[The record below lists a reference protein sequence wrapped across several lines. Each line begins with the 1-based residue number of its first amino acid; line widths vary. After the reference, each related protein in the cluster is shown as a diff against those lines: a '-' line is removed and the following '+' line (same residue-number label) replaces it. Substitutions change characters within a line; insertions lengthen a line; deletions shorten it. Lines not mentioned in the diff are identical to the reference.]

1 MSLRWLGTRH
11 DRRVLLLTVLAGL
24 PAVVVALLLLWRSDL
39 DRAMQWPLSLA
50 LIVVWLGLSAGAKNH
65 ALRPFETIAN
75 MLAALRE
82 GDFSIRARVGDARD
96 PLSLAYLEINSLEE
110 ILREQRL
117 GAVEATETLRKVL
130 EEIDIVVLAFDPQG
144 VLRIVNRAGER
155 LLGQPAHRLRGRTA
169 DELRLSSQLTGTT
182 PRTVELSFPGGS
194 GRWELRRS
202 VVRQEGYPLRLIAL
216 SDLSRALHEEERKA
230 WKRIIR
236 VLSHEINNS
245 LAPIKSISG
254 SLHTLLRRSPLPP
267 EIEDDVERGLGVIS
281 SRAEMLGRFMASYAR
296 LARLPAPNLAPTS
309 VGSLVQVVADLETR
323 VPVEVVAGPDASCSA
338 DADQLQQALI
348 NLVRN
353 AADATLEAEGQRVRL
368 GWEVHDARVEII
380 VEDEGP
386 GLGDTGN
393 LFVPFFT
400 TKSGGSGVGLVLS
413 RQIAESH
420 GGTLVLENRTDGRGA
435 RARIAIPMGS
445 DD

>member
-11 DRRVLLLTVLAGL
+11 DWRVLLLTALAGL
-24 PAVVVALLLLWRSDL
+24 PGVVVALLFLWRSGL
-39 DRAMQWPLSLA
+39 DPAMRWPLSLA
-50 LIVVWLGLSAGAKNH
+50 LIGGWIGLSAAAKNH
-65 ALRPFETIAN
+65 AVGPFETIAN

-96 PLSLAYLEINSLEE
+96 SLSLAYLEINSLEE

-144 VLRIVNRAGER
+144 VLRIINRAGER
-155 LLGQPAHRLRGRTA
+155 LLGQPARRLRGRTA
-169 DELRLSSQLTGTT
+169 EELRLSGQLTGTT

-254 SLHTLLRRSPLPP
+254 SLRTLLKRGRLPA
-267 EIEDDVERGLGVIS
+267 EMEDDVERGLDVIS
-281 SRAEMLGRFMASYAR
+281 SRAETLGRFMASYAR
-296 LARLPAPNLAPTS
+296 LARLPAPKPAPIP
-309 VGSLVQVVADLETR
+309 VGNLVQMVADLETR
-323 VPVEVVAGPDASCSA
+323 IPVEVVPGPEATCSA

-353 AADATLEAEGQRVRL
+353 AVDATLEAGGRRVRL
-368 GWEVHDARVEII
+368 GWAVHDARVEII

-420 GGTLVLENRTDGRGA
+420 GGTLLLENRGDGPGA
-435 RARIAIPMGS
+435 RARIAIPMDS

>member
-11 DRRVLLLTVLAGL
+11 DWRVLLLTALAGL
-24 PAVVVALLLLWRSDL
+24 PGVVVALLFLWRSGL
-39 DRAMQWPLSLA
+39 DPAMRWPLSLA
-50 LIVVWLGLSAGAKNH
+50 LIGGWIGLSAAAKNH
-65 ALRPFETIAN
+65 AVGPFETIAN

-96 PLSLAYLEINSLEE
+96 SLSLAYLEINSLEE

-144 VLRIVNRAGER
+144 VLRIINRAGER
-155 LLGQPAHRLRGRTA
+155 LLGQPARRLRGRTA
-169 DELRLSSQLTGTT
+169 EELRLSGQLTGTT

-254 SLHTLLRRSPLPP
+254 SLRTLLKRGRLPA
-267 EIEDDVERGLGVIS
+267 EMEDDVERGLDVIS
-281 SRAEMLGRFMASYAR
+281 SRAETLGRVMASYAR
-296 LARLPAPNLAPTS
+296 LARLPAPKPAPIP
-309 VGSLVQVVADLETR
+309 VGNLVQMVADLETR
-323 VPVEVVAGPDASCSA
+323 IPVEVVPGPEATCSA

-353 AADATLEAEGQRVRL
+353 AVDATLEAGGRRVRL
-368 GWEVHDARVEII
+368 GWAVHDARVEII

-420 GGTLVLENRTDGRGA
+420 GGTLLLENRGDGPGA
-435 RARIAIPMGS
+435 RARIAIPMDS

>member
-1 MSLRWLGTRH
+1 MRH
-11 DRRVLLLTVLAGL
+11 DRRVLVLTALAGL
-24 PAVVVALLLLWRSDL
+24 PGVAVAIWLLWQSSPDPGIR
-39 DRAMQWPLSLA
+39 WPLA
-50 LIVVWLGLSAGAKNH
+50 LVLVAGWLGLSIAAQIH
-65 ALRPFETIAN
+65 AIRPFETIAN

-96 PLSLAYLEINSLEE
+96 PLSLACLELNSLEE

-130 EEIDIVVLAFDPQG
+130 GEIDIVVLAFDPQG

-155 LLGQPAHRLRGRTA
+155 LLGQPANRLKGRTA
-169 DELRLSSQLTGTT
+169 EDLRLSDQLAGAT
-182 PRTVELSFPGGS
+182 PRTVEISFPGGS

-202 VVRQEGYPLRLIAL
+202 VVRQEGFPLSLIAL

-245 LAPIKSISG
+245 LTPIKSISG
-254 SLHTLLRRSPLPP
+254 SLRRLLRRSSLPAD
-267 EIEDDVERGLGVIS
+267 IEDDVERGLGVIS
-281 SRAEMLGRFMASYAR
+281 SRAEILGRFMASYAK
-296 LARLPAPNLAPTS
+296 LARLPAPRLAPVS
-309 VGSLVQVVADLETR
+309 VDSLVRMVADLETR
-323 VPVEVVAGPDASCSA
+323 VPVELVPGPAATCSA

-353 AADATLEAEGQRVRL
+353 AAEATLEAEGERIRFGWDVRA
-368 GWEVHDARVEII
+368 DRVEVL

-400 TKSGGSGVGLVLS
+400 TKSGGSGIGLVLS

-420 GGTLVLENRTDGRGA
+420 GGTLLLENREDRRGA
-435 RARIAIPMGS
+435 RARIAIPVGS
-445 DD
+445 GE

>member
-11 DRRVLLLTVLAGL
+11 DRRVLLLTALAGL
-24 PAVVVALLLLWRSDL
+24 PGVVVALLLLWRSGL
-39 DRAMQWPLSLA
+39 DPAMRWPLSLA
-50 LIVVWLGLSAGAKNH
+50 LIGGWLGLSAAAKNH
-65 ALRPFETIAN
+65 AVGPFETIAN

-144 VLRIVNRAGER
+144 VLRIINRAGER
-155 LLGQPAHRLRGRTA
+155 LLGQPARRLRGRTA
-169 DELRLSSQLTGTT
+169 EELRLSGQLTGTT

-254 SLHTLLRRSPLPP
+254 SLRTLLKRGRLPA
-267 EIEDDVERGLGVIS
+267 EMEDDVERGLDVIS
-281 SRAEMLGRFMASYAR
+281 SRAETLGRFMASYAR
-296 LARLPAPNLAPTS
+296 LARLPAPKPAPIP
-309 VGSLVQVVADLETR
+309 VGNLVQMVADLETR
-323 VPVEVVAGPDASCSA
+323 IPVEVVPGPEATCSA

-353 AADATLEAEGQRVRL
+353 AVDATLEAGGQRVRL
-368 GWEVHDARVEII
+368 GWAVHDARVEII

-420 GGTLVLENRTDGRGA
+420 GGTLLLENRGDGPGA
-435 RARIAIPMGS
+435 RARIAIPMDS